1 MRLPFTESATQVL
14 DSAAL
19 ISKSLNH
26 YYVGCEHILLAL
38 IKEQKGLAGEVLR
51 HNQITE
57 ESALELIRD
66 LIVNARGT
74 MLKERAGLTPKT
86 ERILDEASSYAEKYG
101 SATIGTEHILLAI
114 LRDGANTACQIILAM
129 RKDLDNIAAE
139 LMTAMG
145 IDHATVREEFKKASK
160 KNKGSVLEHNSRD
173 ITALAAAGKL
183 DPVVGRT
190 DEINRIIQIISRR
203 TKNNPCLV
211 GEPGVG
217 KTAIVEGLASRIV
230 SGDVPATIKDKRI
243 VSLDLSSMVAGTKY
257 RGEFEERMKRL
268 LEETAGNKDLILFI
282 DELHT
287 LIGAGGS
294 EGSMDA
300 ANILKPALSRGEIQ
314 VIGATTMAE
323 YRKYIEKDA
332 ALERRFQPVDVAE
345 PDEEEAIRILNGIAH
360 KFAEHHHVKYTPE
373 ALEAAVMLSSRYIND
388 RHLPDKA
395 IDLIDEAGA
404 LVRLNSLKHS
414 DKTEPLKEEIKKID
428 LQVARSVKI
437 EAYTQAIELRHKQKE
452 LINKLHRLEE
462 RDRAYRENTLCVV
475 DENHIADVVAVWTKV
490 PVKKLTEKESER
502 LLKLE
507 SILHKRVIGQEDAVV
522 KISKAMRRQRVG
534 LQDPN
539 RPIGSFLFLGPT
551 GVGKTELSKALAE
564 AMFGSENSLIR
575 VDMSEYMES
584 HSVSKM
590 IGSPPG
596 YVGFDDGGQLSEKVR
611 RNPYSVVLFD
621 EIEKAHPDVFNIL
634 LQILDDGHIT
644 DSKGRKVNFKNTIII
659 MTSNAGAS
667 RIVDPKNLGFSAATS
682 EKQDY
687 DKMRGQVMDEVKRLF
702 KPEFINRIDDI
713 IVFRS
718 LNKKDM
724 EEICTLISNRLVKR
738 CKEQMD
744 ITLTIAPSLKKYIVD
759 KFTDVK
765 MGARPIK
772 RAVQSEIEDPL
783 SEEILRKA
791 IIPGDKVTG
800 KRTGDKTVFV
810 KNTGRQSAKK
820 DQKQGSK

>member
-1 MRLPFTESATQVL
+1 MRLPFTESA
-14 DSAAL
+14 AAVMEAASR

-26 YYVGCEHILLAL
+26 YYVGCEHMLAAL
-38 IKEQKGLAGEVLR
+38 VTEKTGLAGEVLR

-57 ESALELIRD
+57 EAVLELIHD
-66 LIVNARGT
+66 LIVNAHGT

-86 ERILDEASSYAEKYG
+86 ERVLDLASSIAEKYS
-101 SATIGTEHILLAI
+101 SATIGTEHILLAM
-114 LRDGANTACQIILAM
+114 LRDGNNTACQIILAL
-129 RKDLDNIAAE
+129 RKNPEEIAVE

-145 IDHATVREEFKKASK
+145 IDQSLVREELKRSGKKK
-160 KNKGSVLEHNSRD
+160 QGSVLEHHSKD
-173 ITALAAAGKL
+173 ITGLAAAGKL
-183 DPVVGRT
+183 DPVVGRN
-190 DEINRIIQIISRR
+190 DEINRIMQILSRR

-217 KTAIVEGLASRIV
+217 KTAIVEGLAERIV
-230 SGDVPATIKDKRI
+230 AGDVPNTIKGKKI
-243 VSLDLSSMVAGTKY
+243 LSLDLSGMVAGTKY

-268 LEETAGNKDLILFI
+268 IDETAGNKDLILFI
-282 DELHT
+282 DEVHT

-332 ALERRFQPVDVAE
+332 ALERRFQPIDVSE
-345 PDEEEAIRILNGIAH
+345 PDEEEAIRILNGVAP
-360 KFAEHHHVKYTPE
+360 KFAEHHQVRYTPE

-414 DKTEPLKEEIKKID
+414 DKTAPLKEEIRKID

-452 LINKLHRLEE
+452 LINKLNRLEAK
-462 RDRAYRENTLCVV
+462 DKAYRENNLCVV

-575 VDMSEYMES
+575 VDMSEYM
-584 HSVSKM
+584 
-590 IGSPPG
+590 
-596 YVGFDDGGQLSEKVR
+596 
-611 RNPYSVVLFD
+611 
-621 EIEKAHPDVFNIL
+621 
-634 LQILDDGHIT
+634 
-644 DSKGRKVNFKNTIII
+644 
-659 MTSNAGAS
+659 
-667 RIVDPKNLGFSAATS
+667 
-682 EKQDY
+682 
-687 DKMRGQVMDEVKRLF
+687 
-702 KPEFINRIDDI
+702 
-713 IVFRS
+713 
-718 LNKKDM
+718 
-724 EEICTLISNRLVKR
+724 
-738 CKEQMD
+738 
-744 ITLTIAPSLKKYIVD
+744 
-759 KFTDVK
+759 
-765 MGARPIK
+765 
-772 RAVQSEIEDPL
+772 
-783 SEEILRKA
+783 
-791 IIPGDKVTG
+791 
-800 KRTGDKTVFV
+800 
-810 KNTGRQSAKK
+810 
-820 DQKQGSK
+820 